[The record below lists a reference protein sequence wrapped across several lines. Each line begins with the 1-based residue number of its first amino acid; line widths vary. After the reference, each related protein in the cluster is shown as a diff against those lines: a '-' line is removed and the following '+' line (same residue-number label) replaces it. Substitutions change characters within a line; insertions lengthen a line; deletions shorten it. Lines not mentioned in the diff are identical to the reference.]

1 MTRAAGTVSAP
12 VASADL
18 TLHPLGKSPT
28 YHWKASESVVDM
40 AMALP
45 EPRRTTIACEPES
58 VVLDLNRTALIVI
71 DMPNQIHLYK
81 PGGTG
86 IGLGEKLPGSGAHVL
101 EKDK

>member
-1 MTRAAGTVSAP
+1 MTTAARTVGAP
-12 VASADL
+12 ATAAASA
-18 TLHPLGKSPT
+18 LHPLGKSPT
-28 YHWKASESVVDM
+28 YRWKANETLVDM
-40 AMALP
+40 SMQLP
-45 EPRRTTIACEPES
+45 EPRRTTIACEPQS

-86 IGLGEKLPGSGAHVL
+86 IGLGEPLPGSGAHVL